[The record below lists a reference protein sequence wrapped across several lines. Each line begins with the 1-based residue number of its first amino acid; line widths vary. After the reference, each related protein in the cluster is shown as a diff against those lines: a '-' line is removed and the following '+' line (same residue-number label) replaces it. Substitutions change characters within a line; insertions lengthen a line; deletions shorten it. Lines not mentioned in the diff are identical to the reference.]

1 MTTPPLLPP
10 GFIELY
16 VYGNLC
22 IHLSLICTF
31 QEIFY
36 EVCCSQKRMRKT
48 EMGKKHALTR
58 AQGHLYSIPFSKY
71 FHKSVYSTV
80 LYTRNTEYIAYSN

>member
-1 MTTPPLLPP
+1 MTTRPLLHP

-22 IHLSLICTF
+22 IHSSLIYAF

-36 EVCCSQKRMRKT
+36 KVCCGQKRMRKP
-48 EMGKKHALTR
+48 EMGKKHELTR
-58 AQGHLYSIPFSKY
+58 AQGQFYVIPFSKY
-71 FHKSVYSTV
+71 FRKSVYSTV
-80 LYTRNTEYIAYSN
+80 LYTSNAE